1 MALNAW
7 RQRLAPLDI
16 PLVAVLLLAAL
27 ASFWL
32 LTTGAPG
39 ERIIVEQRGKI
50 IFQAPLDEERT
61 ATFAGP
67 LGETVLSIGAGG
79 ARIVA
84 SSCPHHLCQASG
96 TIGRSG
102 ELLACIPNRLLL
114 RVAGAPPKEGA
125 YDLLSR

>member
-7 RQRLAPLDI
+7 RQRLAPLDG
-16 PLVAVLLLAAL
+16 PLVAVLLLAAV
-27 ASFWL
+27 ASFRL
-32 LTTGAPG
+32 VPPGAPG
-39 ERIIVEQRGKI
+39 ERIIVEQQGKI
-50 IFQAPLDEERT
+50 IFQAPLNEART

-67 LGETVLSIGAGG
+67 LGETVLAIADGG

-84 SSCPHHLCQASG
+84 SSCPHRICQASG
-96 TIGRSG
+96 TVRRSG

-114 RVAGAPPKEGA
+114 RVAGQPHAEGA